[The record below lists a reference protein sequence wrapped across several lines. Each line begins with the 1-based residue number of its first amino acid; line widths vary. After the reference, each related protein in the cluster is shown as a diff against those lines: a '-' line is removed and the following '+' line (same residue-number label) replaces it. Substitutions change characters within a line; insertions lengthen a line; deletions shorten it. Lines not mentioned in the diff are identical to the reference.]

1 MAVESRGHFARLCV
15 QVNLDKPI
23 VRLLKFGG
31 INQRIQYK
39 GISSLFFDC
48 GWVGHQVE
56 TYCYIIRTSL
66 AEDRN
71 GEESESQGTKEC
83 TAQDTE
89 GFGPWVLVTRKKQQF
104 KRVLKDQAWP
114 FHLGS
119 PTHNL
124 IKQNASSPPSHTLGL
139 DKVEIRNCEGK
150 RKPNDPLDNCALSA
164 DNSVEPHYT
173 EKSSHVNSAPKD
185 KKASHGQNAK
195 KKSQESLSLV
205 GGSSKPTPTWKVVG
219 TKPFDPPIKATTK
232 QRFVRTT

>member
-1 MAVESRGHFARLCV
+1 M
-15 QVNLDKPI
+15 
-23 VRLLKFGG
+23 
-31 INQRIQYK
+31 
-39 GISSLFFDC
+39 
-48 GWVGHQVE
+48 
-56 TYCYIIRTSL
+56 
-66 AEDRN
+66 
-71 GEESESQGTKEC
+71 
-83 TAQDTE
+83 
-89 GFGPWVLVTRKKQQF
+89 
-104 KRVLKDQAWP
+104 
-114 FHLGS
+114 GS

-205 GGSSKPTPTWKVVG
+205 GGNSKPTPTWKVVG
-219 TKPFDPPIKATTK
+219 TKPFSPSFEATAK
-232 QRFVRTT
+232 QSFLRTTEILDTTFKEFKAGGSFSSMGDSRKAIFVEGNMDLDSGVKERAQSFNLEVVSATISNYPLR

>member
-1 MAVESRGHFARLCV
+1 MDCIGLGQGFFLIKFSMQEDHTKVLREGPWFVGGHNLSIRSWESNFRPSSANLSLIAVWICLPELPIKYYDYSMLREIGEAKGPVLRINTQMAVESRGHFARLCV

-71 GEESESQGTKEC
+71 GEESKSQGTKEC

-104 KRVLKDQAWP
+104 KRVLKDQA
-114 FHLGS
+114 
-119 PTHNL
+119 
-124 IKQNASSPPSHTLGL
+124 
-139 DKVEIRNCEGK
+139 
-150 RKPNDPLDNCALSA
+150 
-164 DNSVEPHYT
+164 
-173 EKSSHVNSAPKD
+173 
-185 KKASHGQNAK
+185 
-195 KKSQESLSLV
+195 
-205 GGSSKPTPTWKVVG
+205 
-219 TKPFDPPIKATTK
+219 
-232 QRFVRTT
+232 